1 MLTMSTVAVVEVL
14 RKVPPGG
21 VERNLTGPSDMLRG
35 RLQSSKASPY
45 FRQVKLG
52 MEAKIEA
59 SIVKLVSSSQPTI
72 NFCSGSHS
80 VQCSYVRMHC
90 ISALSGQFFA
100 QQSS

>member
-1 MLTMSTVAVVEVL
+1 ML
-14 RKVPPGG
+14 PGV
-21 VERNLTGPSDMLRG
+21 VERNQAGPSDMLRG

-59 SIVKLVSSSQPTI
+59 SIVRLVSSSQPTI
-72 NFCSGSHS
+72 NFVLVHS
-80 VQCSYVRMHC
+80 TVYSAPMHACTVYV
-90 ISALSGQFFA
+90 SALSGQFFA